1 MKKLL
6 LVPIL
11 LILGCNSNKKEN
23 EAWSKSM
30 VEMTMKIQD
39 IQEALEDYNKGI
51 EKYDMED
58 YEGAIEY
65 FDKALIKN
73 PDFTNAYFSRGTAK
87 MLAFKDYLGAVEDF
101 TEVIK
106 LSPNKEFAYY
116 ERGFA
121 KFLLL
126 NYEGAIEDF
135 SKAIE
140 INNDYALAYEYR
152 GYVYEKLE
160 DFESAAEDFFYAYM
174 ATDSDN
180 PMSEVY
186 LRASIK
192 IKKELSEN

>member
-1 MKKLL
+1 MINVCYTYGWALDHHNAL
-6 LVPIL
+6 ADAEACAMLYLECI
-11 LILGCNSNKKEN
+11 SEKELPVF
-23 EAWSKSM
+23 E
-30 VEMTMKIQD
+30 
-39 IQEALEDYNKGI
+39 
-51 EKYDMED
+51 
-58 YEGAIEY
+58 
-65 FDKALIKN
+65 KN
-73 PDFTNAYFSRGTAK
+73 PFKKKKGNNPFRTQLSGEILKPDFENAYFSRGTAK

-160 DFESAAEDFFYAYM
+160 DFESAAEDFFNAYM